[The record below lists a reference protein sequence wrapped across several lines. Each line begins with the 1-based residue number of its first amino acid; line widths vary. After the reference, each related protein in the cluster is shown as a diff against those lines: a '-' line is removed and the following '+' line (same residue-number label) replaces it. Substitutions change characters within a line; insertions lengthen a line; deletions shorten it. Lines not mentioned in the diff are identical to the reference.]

1 MTKNLA
7 NQIIDNTINSTANI
21 DLTLSD
27 NGQIVYYNFDN
38 TVNNLDIINDIKKTY
53 VSFHDKKNISDYY
66 NTANELVEKYK
77 NTARN
82 TFEYNIYS
90 LQRLITNQNKSL
102 SEKEKD
108 KIKITFNLGFAKPT
122 YSLKSTSLY
131 KNTNGYI
138 MYMNNI
144 DEMSSVESA
153 INKLNY
159 YKNFKKFEF
168 TGAELPTWTDF
179 YNSGLTK
186 DFKDLTVEDILRD
199 GQEEL
204 QNEILDIAGHYT
216 FNDPEVKLEIEKLYE
231 NLAKKNIDGHRYVID
246 HIKRPIRDYVE
257 CYKLKGVTTR
267 IKNIQ

>member
-108 KIKITFNLGFAKPT
+108 KLKITFNLGFAKTT
-122 YSLKSTSLY
+122 Y
-131 KNTNGYI
+131 
-138 MYMNNI
+138 
-144 DEMSSVESA
+144 
-153 INKLNY
+153 
-159 YKNFKKFEF
+159 
-168 TGAELPTWTDF
+168 
-179 YNSGLTK
+179 
-186 DFKDLTVEDILRD
+186 
-199 GQEEL
+199 
-204 QNEILDIAGHYT
+204 
-216 FNDPEVKLEIEKLYE
+216 
-231 NLAKKNIDGHRYVID
+231 
-246 HIKRPIRDYVE
+246 
-257 CYKLKGVTTR
+257 
-267 IKNIQ
+267 